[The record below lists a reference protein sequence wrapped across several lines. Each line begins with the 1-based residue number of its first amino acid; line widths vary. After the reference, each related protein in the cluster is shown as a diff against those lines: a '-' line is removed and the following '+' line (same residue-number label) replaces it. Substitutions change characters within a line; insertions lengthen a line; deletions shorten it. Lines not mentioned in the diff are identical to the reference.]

1 MTEST
6 CMLNFGSETLDE
18 ILRFNKTARDMKG
31 IGFAYSF
38 VNAKYKFVPPV
49 KNLRSLCQT
58 ICHNILFDIVTNTL
72 IPTTELHE
80 CVSIMANKAM

>member
-6 CMLNFGSETLDE
+6 CMLNFCSGTLDE

-31 IGFAYSF
+31 IGFAYSC
-38 VNAKYKFVPPV
+38 VNAKYKFVPPIE
-49 KNLRSLCQT
+49 NLSSLCQ
-58 ICHNILFDIVTNTL
+58 IVCHNILFDIVTNTL

-80 CVSIMANKAM
+80 CVSIIANKAM